1 VVFFKIEL
9 GIEEGSFSFLPGKD
23 NLIPDHFVEL
33 DEDLMVLRI
42 HVFTHDLHEWIR
54 QLAR

>member
-9 GIEEGSFSFLPGKD
+9 GIEEGSFSYLPGKD
-23 NLIPDHFVEL
+23 NLIPVHFVEL

-54 QLAR
+54 QQAR